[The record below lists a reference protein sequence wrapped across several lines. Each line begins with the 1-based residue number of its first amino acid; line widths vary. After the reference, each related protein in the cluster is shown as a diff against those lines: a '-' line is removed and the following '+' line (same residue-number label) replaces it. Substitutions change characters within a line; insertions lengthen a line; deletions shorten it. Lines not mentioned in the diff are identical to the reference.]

1 MHQGEQRDGA
11 VTGLQA
17 DDAERL
23 GRGAALLGC
32 GGGGQ
37 VDHMVHALRIALGTD
52 SVPVVPVDGG
62 VRSVMA
68 VGLVGSTTVLE
79 EKVPSGRE
87 LPDALAAVERWTGR
101 RADAVIAAQ
110 IGGVTAPAA
119 ALTAHAAGLPLV
131 DADLVGRAT
140 PRIDQLSLFVDPLA
154 AVTAAAVTSSG
165 LRIVVDAP
173 DPRDLET
180 VWREAV
186 SHSGGW
192 AAFAIGPVDVDV
204 LAERCVTGSVSRALD
219 VGRAAARTTDV
230 DHLGA
235 AIGGRLVARGR
246 VLDVQRGGDVLSF
259 VHGSMALRDQDTGAV
274 VRVEAGS
281 EWVHCLVD
289 GQPVASTPSCIVVVD
304 ARSLAPV
311 TTDRARVGDELAVLV
326 LPGAAWWWREP
337 RRLARVGPRAF
348 GIDADPVPEVAAS
361 PRPGAAASPL
371 HGAAALSL
379 PGAAA

>member
-1 MHQGEQRDGA
+1 MHQGDPRDGA

-17 DDAERL
+17 GDAVDL
-23 GRGAALLGC
+23 GRGTALLGC

-37 VDHMVHALRIALGTD
+37 VDHMVHALRVALGADT
-52 SVPVVPVDGG
+52 VPVVPLDGPAH
-62 VRSVMA
+62 SVIA

-79 EKVPSGRE
+79 EKTPSGRE

-101 RADAVIAAQ
+101 RADAVVAAQ
-110 IGGVTAPAA
+110 IGGVTGPAA

-140 PRIDQLSLFVDPLA
+140 PRIDQLSLFVDPLPT
-154 AVTAAAVTSSG
+154 VTAAAVTSSG

-192 AAFAIGPVDVDV
+192 AAFAIGPVDADLLAGRAVD
-204 LAERCVTGSVSRALD
+204 GSVTRA
-219 VGRAAARTTDV
+219 VRTGRAAGQARDV
-230 DHLGA
+230 EHLA
-235 AIGGRLVARGR
+235 AVSGGRLVARGR
-246 VLDVQRGGDVLSF
+246 VLDVQRGGDAVSF
-259 VHGSMALRDQDTGAV
+259 VHGSMAIRDAGTGAV

-289 GQPVASTPSCIVVVD
+289 GEPVASTPSCIVVVD
-304 ARSLAPV
+304 ARSLRPV
-311 TTDRARVGDELAVLV
+311 STDRARVGDELAVVV
-326 LPGAAWWWREP
+326 LPGAPWWWAEP
-337 RRLARVGPRAF
+337 HRTDRVAPRAF
-348 GIDADPVPEVAAS
+348 GIDADPVPE
-361 PRPGAAASPL
+361 PGQRPARGGAR
-371 HGAAALSL
+371 
-379 PGAAA
+379 

>member
-17 DDAERL
+17 GDVESF
-23 GRGAALLGC
+23 GHGTALLGC

-37 VDHMVHALRIALGTD
+37 VDHMVHVLRRAIGD
-52 SVPVVPVDGG
+52 GHVPVVALGPET
-62 VRSVMA
+62 RSVVA

-79 EKVPSGRE
+79 EKTPSGRE

-101 RADAVIAAQ
+101 RADAVVAAQ
-110 IGGVTAPAA
+110 IGGVTGPAA

-140 PRIDQLSLFVDPLA
+140 PRIDQFSLFVDPLP

-192 AAFAIGPVDVDV
+192 AAFAIGPVDRDV
-204 LAERCVTGSVSRALD
+204 LADRAVTGSIGRALR
-219 VGRAAARTTDV
+219 VGRAAASATGLDDLVRR
-230 DHLGA
+230 
-235 AIGGRLVARGR
+235 IGGRLLAEGR
-246 VLDVQRGGDVLSF
+246 VLDVQRGGDAVAF
-259 VHGSMALRDQDTGAV
+259 VHGSLALRDARTGAIA
-274 VRVEAGS
+274 RIEAGS

-289 GQPVASTPSCIVVVD
+289 GEPVASTPSCIVVVD
-304 ARSLAPV
+304 ARSLRPV
-311 TTDRARVGDELAVLV
+311 PTDRARIGDELAVLV
-326 LPGAAWWWREP
+326 LPGAPWWWAEP
-337 RRLARVGPRAF
+337 RRTARVAPRAF
-348 GIDADPVPEVAAS
+348 GIDADLVPEVVA
-361 PRPGAAASPL
+361 
-371 HGAAALSL
+371 
-379 PGAAA
+379 

>member
-17 DDAERL
+17 DDVDDLA
-23 GRGAALLGC
+23 RGTALLGC

-37 VDHMVHALRIALGTD
+37 VDHMAHALRRALAGGG
-52 SVPVVPVDGG
+52 VPVVPVDGG
-62 VRSVMA
+62 VRAVMA

-79 EKVPSGRE
+79 EKTPSGRE

-101 RADAVIAAQ
+101 RADAVVAAQ
-110 IGGVTAPAA
+110 IGGVTGPAA

-140 PRIDQLSLFVDPLA
+140 PRIDQLSLFVDPLPSI
-154 AVTAAAVTSSG
+154 TAAAVTSSG

-192 AAFAIGPVDVDV
+192 AAFAVGPVDADV
-204 LAERCVTGSVSRALD
+204 LAARCVTGSVSRALRT
-219 VGRAAARTTDV
+219 GRAVAASADV
-230 DHLGA
+230 EALAAAVPGA
-235 AIGGRLVARGR
+235 WVVARGR
-246 VLDVQRGGDVLSF
+246 VLDVQRGGDALAF
-259 VHGSMALRDQDTGAV
+259 VHGSMALRDAGTGAV
-274 VRVEAGS
+274 ARIEAGS

-289 GQPVASTPSCIVVVD
+289 GAPVASTPSCIVVVD
-304 ARSLAPV
+304 ARSLRPV
-311 TTDRARVGDELAVLV
+311 ATDRARVGDELAVLV
-326 LPGAAWWWREP
+326 LPGAPWWWAEP
-337 RRLARVGPRAF
+337 NRTALVTPRAF
-348 GIDADPVPEVAAS
+348 GIDADAVPE
-361 PRPGAAASPL
+361 AAA
-371 HGAAALSL
+371 
-379 PGAAA
+379 